1 MRVVFDTNVLVAAF
15 AADGL
20 CAKLLR
26 RANRREF
33 SLILCAVIFEE
44 LERVL
49 EMKIRATA
57 GEIRNAIDLLAEIS
71 TVAGK
76 EPSSSPPARLVRD
89 PDDDLILACAAAARA
104 EILVTGDKDLLTIGR
119 HGRTR
124 IIDPREFE
132 LLFS

>member
-33 SLILCAVIFEE
+33 ALVLCPIILEE

-49 EMKIRATA
+49 KKKIGASA
-57 GEIRNAIDLLAEIS
+57 GEIRNAIDLLTEIS

-76 EPSSSPPARLVRD
+76 DPSPSPPARLVRD
-89 PDDDLILACAAAARA
+89 PDDDLILACTAAARA
-104 EILVTGDKDLLTIGR
+104 EILVTGDKDLLAIGR
-119 HGRTR
+119 YGRAK
-124 IIDPREFE
+124 IIDPRAFE

>member
-33 SLILCAVIFEE
+33 SLVLCPVILEE

-49 EMKIRATA
+49 KKKIRATA
-57 GEIRNAIDLLAEIS
+57 GEIRNAVDLLVEIS
-71 TVAGK
+71 TLAGK
-76 EPSSSPPARLVRD
+76 DPAPSPPARLVRD

-119 HGRTR
+119 HGRAR
-124 IIDPREFE
+124 IIDPRAFE

>member
-33 SLILCAVIFEE
+33 SLVLCPVILED
-44 LERVL
+44 LGRVL
-49 EMKIRATA
+49 KKKIGATA

-76 EPSSSPPARLVRD
+76 DPTPSPPAGLVRD

-104 EILVTGDKDLLTIGR
+104 EFLVTGEKDLLAIGR
-119 HGRTR
+119 HGRVR
-124 IIDPREFE
+124 VADPRAFE